1 MASLNAANEYLNLQL
16 SADYDAANQRYTE
29 ALLAGMDETKAL
41 HEMDAAYEKANKR
54 HTEALMNL
62 TRDDDYADNLDAA
75 LANDAVSVATP
86 ENPTHAVARLADENE
101 QNNCNFVVVAE
112 AVE

>member
-1 MASLNAANEYLNLQL
+1 MASLNAAIEYQKSLLRGV
-16 SADYDAANQRYTE
+16 YDEAIQRYTE
-29 ALLAGMDETKAL
+29 ALLAGMDETKAF

-75 LANDAVSVATP
+75 LANDAVTVATP
-86 ENPTHAVARLADENE
+86 ENPTLAVVRLADENE